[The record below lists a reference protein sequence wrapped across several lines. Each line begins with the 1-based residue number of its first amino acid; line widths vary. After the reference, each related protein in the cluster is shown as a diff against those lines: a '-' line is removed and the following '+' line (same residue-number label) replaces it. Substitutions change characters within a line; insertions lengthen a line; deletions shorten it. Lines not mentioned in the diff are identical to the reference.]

1 LFTLQEIQ
9 QQRAAQKLMQRFN
22 QIKPSSVPYSPRF
35 LDVSLLHW
43 RSDGQWLT
51 VEKNMSGHFRKYN
64 NNTGEE
70 ILPSS
75 GLEEAIL
82 AFSHW
87 TYEYTNRELLVLD
100 LQGVGADL
108 TDPSLIRVDD
118 KSSSGEMAFGPA
130 NLGDDAIQSF
140 VLKHTCN
147 SCCKKLGLSGEVTL
161 MSQAEG

>member
-1 LFTLQEIQ
+1 
-9 QQRAAQKLMQRFN
+9 MY
-22 QIKPSSVPYSPRF
+22 VCRF

-70 ILPSS
+70 ISPSS

-87 TYEYTNRELLVLD
+87 TYEYTNKELLVLD
-100 LQGVGADL
+100 LQGIDKLTLRACMIVIIGKWAQTLFLAEGVGVDL

-118 KSSSGEMAFGPA
+118 KR
-130 NLGDDAIQSF
+130 
-140 VLKHTCN
+140 
-147 SCCKKLGLSGEVTL
+147 
-161 MSQAEG
+161 

>member
-1 LFTLQEIQ
+1 
-9 QQRAAQKLMQRFN
+9 MQRFN

-70 ILPSS
+70 ISPST

-118 KSSSGEMAFGPA
+118 KSSGEMAFGPA

-147 SCCKKLGLSGEVTL
+147 SCCKKLGLSDL
-161 MSQAEG
+161 RSCRSQRKSVPAFDETSSTV

>member
-1 LFTLQEIQ
+1 MNPFCVVTMTRSRWL
-9 QQRAAQKLMQRFN
+9 
-22 QIKPSSVPYSPRF
+22 SVHKSKHVYVCRF

-70 ILPSS
+70 ISPSS

-100 LQGVGADL
+100 LQGIRLAYSK
-108 TDPSLIRVDD
+108 SLFFII
-118 KSSSGEMAFGPA
+118 FGKML
-130 NLGDDAIQSF
+130 NWF
-140 VLKHTCN
+140 CFWLKVWERTSQIPHW
-147 SCCKKLGLSGEVTL
+147 SEL
-161 MSQAEG
+161 MIKGKWAQHV

>member
-1 LFTLQEIQ
+1 MNSFCLHYNDDK
-9 QQRAAQKLMQRFN
+9 KL
-22 QIKPSSVPYSPRF
+22 ILPLLCIHKSKHVYVCRF

-70 ILPSS
+70 IVPSS

-87 TYEYTNRELLVLD
+87 TYEYTNKELLVLD
-100 LQGVGADL
+100 LQGIDKL
-108 TDPSLIRVDD
+108 TLRACMIIIIGKWILLES
-118 KSSSGEMAFGPA
+118 
-130 NLGDDAIQSF
+130 
-140 VLKHTCN
+140 
-147 SCCKKLGLSGEVTL
+147 
-161 MSQAEG
+161 